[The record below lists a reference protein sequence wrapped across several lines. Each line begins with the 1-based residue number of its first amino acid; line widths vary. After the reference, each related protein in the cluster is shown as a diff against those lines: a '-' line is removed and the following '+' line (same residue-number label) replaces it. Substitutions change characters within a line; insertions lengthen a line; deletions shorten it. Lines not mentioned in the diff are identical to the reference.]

1 MVQLSDFDLTA
12 FHNEQRA
19 LFPTAKYGCLSEL
32 RKEVLSEFEEAL
44 QQKTEEAIQKIITLN
59 PYLIQYALSN
69 SGHHGT
75 WVFPKP
81 TIRPPGADNSQGMI
95 PDYLVA
101 SCSSLGFFWHLVEI
115 KRFDVQFSNKKGDG
129 FSADGQKGVAQC
141 NRYLARFEDFI
152 DTVRANIN
160 ISQLIQPVGAILLIG
175 NASTES
181 EAQNICRANFDRNT
195 PKIRVVSYD
204 RILRGI
210 KNDLGSRL

>member
-1 MVQLSDFDLTA
+1 MARASEIDLTA

-19 LFPTAKYGCLSEL
+19 LFPTARYGCLSEL
-32 RKEVLSEFEEAL
+32 RIEALSEFKEAL
-44 QQKTEEAIQKIITLN
+44 EQKTEEAIQKVLTDN
-59 PYLIQYALSN
+59 PYLIQYALLS

-81 TIRPPGADNSQGMI
+81 TIRPPGADNSKGMI

-101 SCSSLGFFWHLVEI
+101 SRSSLGYFWHLVEI

-129 FSADGQKGVAQC
+129 FSADGHKGIAQC
-141 NRYLARFEDFI
+141 NRYLTHFEDFT
-152 DTVRANIN
+152 DTVRTNIN
-160 ISQLIQPVGAILLIG
+160 IGQLIQPVGAILLIG

-181 EAQNICRANFDRNT
+181 EAQNTCRANFDRNS

-204 RILRGI
+204 RILHGLR
-210 KNDLGSRL
+210 NDLGSR